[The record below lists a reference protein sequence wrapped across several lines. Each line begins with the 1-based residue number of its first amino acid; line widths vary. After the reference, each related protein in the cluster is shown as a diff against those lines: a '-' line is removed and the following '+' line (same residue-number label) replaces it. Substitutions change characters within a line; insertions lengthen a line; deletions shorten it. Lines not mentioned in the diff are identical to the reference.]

1 MRIQAQ
7 STATF
12 SSVDRKMLFVL
23 KRQGA
28 QTMEG
33 LSSLT
38 GIGWA
43 QVFMSGDRLSRIGK
57 LSLTPVRPCEYRI
70 SIAGL
75 LRR

>member
-7 STATF
+7 STATL
-12 SSVDRKMLFVL
+12 SSVDRQMLFVL

-43 QVFMSGDRLSRIGK
+43 QVFMSVDRLSRIGK

>member
-7 STATF
+7 SNATL
-12 SSVDRKMLFVL
+12 SSVDRQMLFVL

-43 QVFMSGDRLSRIGK
+43 QVFMSVDRLSRIGK

>member
-1 MRIQAQ
+1 MRTHTQQAFA
-7 STATF
+7 SHP
-12 SSVDRKMLFVL
+12 VDRTMLWTL
-23 KRQGA
+23 KRRGA

-33 LSSLT
+33 RSSLT

-43 QVFMSGDRLSRIGK
+43 QVFLSVDRLSRIGK
-57 LSLTPVRPCEYRI
+57 VSLTPVRPCEYRI

>member
-1 MRIQAQ
+1 MRTYTQQAVT
-7 STATF
+7 SR
-12 SSVDRKMLFVL
+12 SVDRTMLWTL
-23 KRQGA
+23 KRRGA

-43 QVFMSGDRLSRIGK
+43 QVFLSVDRLSRIGRV
-57 LSLTPVRPCEYRI
+57 SLTPVRPCEYRI